1 MLARCKS
8 AVAELRLLVWMRG
21 AAEKERCAPEMDQPM
36 LPSGR
41 LWERQ
46 YGRESYV
53 GDAYATG
60 KAGAGA
66 MLAHAIARSNGP
78 SPSPK

>member
-21 AAEKERCAPEMDQPM
+21 AAERERCAPEMDQPM
-36 LPSGR
+36 LPSG
-41 LWERQ
+41 ERQ
-46 YGRESYV
+46 YGREWYV
-53 GDAYATG
+53 GGGYATG